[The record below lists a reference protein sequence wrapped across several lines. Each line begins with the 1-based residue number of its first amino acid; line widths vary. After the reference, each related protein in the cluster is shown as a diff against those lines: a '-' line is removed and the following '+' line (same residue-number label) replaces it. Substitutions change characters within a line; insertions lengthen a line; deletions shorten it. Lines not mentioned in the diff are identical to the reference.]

1 MSAFYFGVRRLDAAF
16 SMKSPAPGE
25 IPKNSLDNSLFIRL
39 QLSRPH
45 TKLLEDTMSIAQTLL
60 PEFEQEMANTRK
72 VLERVPDEKW
82 NWKPHEKSGTTGWL
96 AAHVGTVPGWLT
108 MTLTSESLDY
118 APVDGPSYTP
128 PKIENS
134 KDLLAAFDKEAAEA
148 RAALSKA
155 SDDDMMKG
163 WTLLA
168 GGKEIFTMPR
178 VACVRGMIM
187 NHLIHHRGQLTVYL
201 RLLNVPVPGLYGPS
215 ADEQ

>member
-1 MSAFYFGVRRLDAAF
+1 
-16 SMKSPAPGE
+16 
-25 IPKNSLDNSLFIRL
+25 
-39 QLSRPH
+39 
-45 TKLLEDTMSIAQTLL
+45 MSIAQTLL

-82 NWKPHEKSGTTGWL
+82 NWKPHDKSGTAGWL

-108 MTLTSESLDY
+108 MTLNSESLDY
-118 APVDGPSYTP
+118 APIDGPGYTP

-134 KDLLAAFDKEAAEA
+134 KELLAAFDKESAEA
-148 RAALSKA
+148 RAALAKA
-155 SDDDMMKG
+155 SDQDMMQN
-163 WTLLA
+163 WSLLA